1 MLALLRKFLRWLAL
15 GPPPSAKNV
24 KVTHAYRAK
33 LSAYN
38 KIAESFK
45 EFPPVEQFQARLN
58 YVGHIVHRV
67 LQQGLRKEDKSQAD
81 AQRVEIQKAMEEALK
96 GLNKGGD
103 SYLDK
108 LDSFLTDPKN
118 GFEIVQTYNK
128 YKDVANANNI
138 AHTTFK
144 TLVNIKLYYQLL
156 LASVR
161 YVLSNSAVSS
171 SASSERLEVY
181 LRNACFD
188 EPQGVPL
195 ALNLELHQ
203 QIARYVFAASN
214 HGPKRSLHWWSTG
227 SGKSAAIVS
236 WLAGRVEK
244 PAEDIVLNISLR
256 RARILDKHPPL
267 NLIILTKSGLLEDVV
282 KDMWAFFWRND
293 DLLRHVIAQSGKL
306 SSKEINAY
314 LEDNRDVI
322 INDLTRTDWGQYLWE
337 V

>member
-1 MLALLRKFLRWLAL
+1 M
-15 GPPPSAKNV
+15 
-24 KVTHAYRAK
+24 
-33 LSAYN
+33 
-38 KIAESFK
+38 
-45 EFPPVEQFQARLN
+45 
-58 YVGHIVHRV
+58 
-67 LQQGLRKEDKSQAD
+67 
-81 AQRVEIQKAMEEALK
+81 
-96 GLNKGGD
+96 
-103 SYLDK
+103 
-108 LDSFLTDPKN
+108 
-118 GFEIVQTYNK
+118 
-128 YKDVANANNI
+128 
-138 AHTTFK
+138 
-144 TLVNIKLYYQLL
+144 
-156 LASVR
+156 
-161 YVLSNSAVSS
+161 
-171 SASSERLEVY
+171 
-181 LRNACFD
+181 
-188 EPQGVPL
+188 
-195 ALNLELHQ
+195 HQ

-337 V
+337 VMLETSDDFARVVVREELKLKPQAKLSPSDFEQVRSLVRTKRRKLVPLLIKGNKLNKHLRVAAIVEMLVRILVEQNASSPVFPCGKNRRRGRRRHR